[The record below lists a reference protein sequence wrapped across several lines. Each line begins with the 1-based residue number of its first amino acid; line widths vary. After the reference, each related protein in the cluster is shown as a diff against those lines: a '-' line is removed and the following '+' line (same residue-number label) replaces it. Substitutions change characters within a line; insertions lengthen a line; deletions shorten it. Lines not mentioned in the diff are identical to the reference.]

1 MNDSDVC
8 LSYRQRGYRVYVF
21 NISLDHIVRWKWYL
35 ENQSRAFIQRSY
47 GQGEHFHSVIRDY
60 VRLLLL
66 YRYGGT
72 FLSLDTVILRPLP
85 NTEFI
90 ESDGNGTCCALKTT
104 GLYEASDL
112 MRFRPRRLFLW
123 EIFEQTSIDQLRIT
137 MTSDSRALN
146 YSLTILVFSRWVTFI
161 TKSMGTSDR
170 WSSLRRL
177 IESIDTHFPRS
188 DLRIGSDSGTPINR
202 TNGLLP
208 IHVVARANDG
218 EHQQARVHP

>member
-1 MNDSDVC
+1 MTSFEHLLPSDSFDVFSSTLNDSDVC

-66 YRYGGT
+66 HRYGGT

-90 ESDGNGTCCALKTT
+90 ESDGNGTCCALNTT
-104 GLYEASDL
+104 GLYQASDL
-112 MRFRPRRLFLW
+112 MHFRPRRLFLW
-123 EIFEQTSIDQLRIT
+123 EIFEQSFK
-137 MTSDSRALN
+137 N
-146 YSLTILVFSRWVTFI
+146 
-161 TKSMGTSDR
+161 
-170 WSSLRRL
+170 
-177 IESIDTHFPRS
+177 RS
-188 DLRIGSDSGTPINR
+188 DVDGVGSIRDSDTGKRHDRLSYRPSFGVR
-202 TNGLLP
+202 
-208 IHVVARANDG
+208 
-218 EHQQARVHP
+218 